1 LSKLSSKIIMMEIMK
16 SIEKIREQKASLEEI
31 RSIVSEE
38 WSLLDQEI
46 EKQLSSD
53 IELINNISE
62 YIVNSGGKRIRPLI
76 VLLSARACG
85 ASDLERI
92 VKAAAMIEFIHTAT
106 LLHDD
111 VVDNS
116 DSRRGIK
123 TAHQSFG
130 NESTILVGDFLYS
143 RAFQIMVQ
151 INHMGIMEVM
161 SDATNT
167 IAEGEVLQL
176 INSGNPKI
184 NKEQYLEVI
193 YRKTG
198 KLFEAAMVVG
208 GLLSNQSQTVLTTL
222 QLFGKE
228 LGMAYQIVD
237 DVLDYSS
244 SFEIMGKDVGD
255 DLAEGK
261 VTLPMIYTLERAMP
275 DMQEMIGQAILNK
288 DSKNADKIIGS
299 IQSTGSIASSV
310 NDAKEKTEFALHSI
324 QSLDNSKYKTALTN
338 LAEIIL
344 HRSY

>member
-1 LSKLSSKIIMMEIMK
+1 MK

-53 IELINNISE
+53 IELINNISQ

-85 ASDLERI
+85 ASDLDRI

-208 GLLSNQSQTVLTTL
+208 GLLSNQSQTVVTTL

>member
-1 LSKLSSKIIMMEIMK
+1 MIQSVDKVNETK
-16 SIEKIREQKASLEEI
+16 SLIEEI
-31 RSIVSEE
+31 RGLVKDE
-38 WSLLDQEI
+38 WMLMDQEI
-46 EKQLSSD
+46 EDQLSSD
-53 IELINNISE
+53 IVLINSISS
-62 YIVNSGGKRIRPLI
+62 YIINSGGKRLRPLL
-76 VLLSARACG
+76 VLLSSKACG
-85 ASDLERI
+85 IDNNREAI
-92 VKAAAMIEFIHTAT
+92 KAAAMIEFIHTAT

-208 GLLSNQSQTVLTTL
+208 GLLSKQSQTVLNTM

-275 DMQEMIGQAILNK
+275 DMQEMISQAILNK
-288 DSKNADKIIGS
+288 DSKNADKIIGC

>member
-1 LSKLSSKIIMMEIMK
+1 MK

-31 RSIVSEE
+31 RSLVSEE

-53 IELINNISE
+53 IELINNISQ

-208 GLLSNQSQTVLTTL
+208 GLLSNQSQTILTTL

>member
-1 LSKLSSKIIMMEIMK
+1 MK

-53 IELINNISE
+53 IELINNISQ

-85 ASDLERI
+85 ASDLDRI

-208 GLLSNQSQTVLTTL
+208 GLLSNQSKTVLNTL

-288 DSKNADKIIGS
+288 DSKNADKIIRS

-324 QSLDNSKYKTALTN
+324 QSLDNSKYKTALTT

>member
-1 LSKLSSKIIMMEIMK
+1 MK
-16 SIEKIREQKASLEEI
+16 SIEKIKEQKASLEEI

-53 IELINNISE
+53 IELINNISQ

-85 ASDLERI
+85 ASDLDRI

-208 GLLSNQSQTVLTTL
+208 GLLSNQSQTVLNTL

-275 DMQEMIGQAILNK
+275 DMQEMISQAILNK

-299 IQSTGSIASSV
+299 IQSTGSIASSI

-324 QSLDNSKYKTALTN
+324 QSLDNSKYKTALTT

>member
-1 LSKLSSKIIMMEIMK
+1 MMEIMK
-16 SIEKIREQKASLEEI
+16 SIEKIREQKVSLEEI

-53 IELINNISE
+53 IQLINNISQ

-76 VLLSARACG
+76 VLLSAKACG
-85 ASDLERI
+85 ASDLDRI

-161 SDATNT
+161 SDATNI

-184 NKEQYLEVI
+184 TKEQYLEVI

-208 GLLSNQSQTVLTTL
+208 GLLSNQSQKVLNTL
-222 QLFGKE
+222 QL
-228 LGMAYQIVD
+228 
-237 DVLDYSS
+237 
-244 SFEIMGKDVGD
+244 
-255 DLAEGK
+255 
-261 VTLPMIYTLERAMP
+261 LE
-275 DMQEMIGQAILNK
+275 
-288 DSKNADKIIGS
+288 KNWVWHIK
-299 IQSTGSIASSV
+299 
-310 NDAKEKTEFALHSI
+310 L
-324 QSLDNSKYKTALTN
+324 
-338 LAEIIL
+338 
-344 HRSY
+344 

>member
-1 LSKLSSKIIMMEIMK
+1 MIMMEIMK

-53 IELINNISE
+53 IELINNISQ
-62 YIVNSGGKRIRPLI
+62 YIVKSGGKRIRPLV

-85 ASDLERI
+85 ASDLDRI

-208 GLLSNQSQTVLTTL
+208 GLLSNQSQTVLNTL

-275 DMQEMIGQAILNK
+275 DMQEMIGRAILNK

>member
-1 LSKLSSKIIMMEIMK
+1 MK
-16 SIEKIREQKASLEEI
+16 SIEKIREQKACLEEI

-53 IELINNISE
+53 IELINNISQ

-85 ASDLERI
+85 ASDLDRI

-208 GLLSNQSQTVLTTL
+208 GLLSNQSQTVLNTL

>member
-1 LSKLSSKIIMMEIMK
+1 MK
-16 SIEKIREQKASLEEI
+16 SIEKIREQKVSLEEI

-53 IELINNISE
+53 IQLINNISQ

-76 VLLSARACG
+76 VLLSAKACG
-85 ASDLERI
+85 ASDLDRI

-208 GLLSNQSQTVLTTL
+208 GLLSNQSQKVLNTL

-275 DMQEMIGQAILNK
+275 DMQEMIGQAILKK
-288 DSKNADKIIGS
+288 DSQNADKIIGC

-310 NDAKEKTEFALHSI
+310 NTAKEKTEFALHSI

>member
-1 LSKLSSKIIMMEIMK
+1 MK

-53 IELINNISE
+53 IELINNISQ

-288 DSKNADKIIGS
+288 DSKNADKIIRS

>member
-1 LSKLSSKIIMMEIMK
+1 MRMIDIMK
-16 SIEKIREQKASLEEI
+16 SVEKIIGQKASLNEI
-31 RSIVSEE
+31 RDLVSDE
-38 WSLLDQEI
+38 WTMLDQEI

-53 IELINNISE
+53 IELINSISQ
-62 YIVNSGGKRIRPLI
+62 YIVESGGKRIRPLI
-76 VLLSARACG
+76 VLLSAKACG
-85 ASDLERI
+85 ASDTDRV

-151 INHMGIMEVM
+151 INNMDIMEVM

-176 INSGNPKI
+176 INSGNPNTK
-184 NKEQYLEVI
+184 KEQYLEVI

-208 GLLSNQSQTVLTTL
+208 GLLSNQSQTVINTL
-222 QLFGKE
+222 QICGKE

-244 SFEIMGKDVGD
+244 SFEVMGKDVGD
-255 DLAEGK
+255 DLSEGK
-261 VTLPMIYTLERAMP
+261 VTLPMIYALERATP
-275 DMQEMIGQAILNK
+275 DMQDIISQAILKK
-288 DSKNADKIIGS
+288 DSKDAEKIIEC
-299 IQSTGSIASSV
+299 IQSTGSIASSI
-310 NDAKEKTEFALHSI
+310 NDARDKTEFALHSM
-324 QSLDNSKYKTALTN
+324 QSLDNNKYKKALIS

-344 HRSY
+344 NRTY

>member
-1 LSKLSSKIIMMEIMK
+1 MYQKILKVVEPDFQKVDKFIIEQLYSEVSLVE
-16 SIEKIREQKASLEEI
+16 SIGH
-31 RSIVSEE
+31 
-38 WSLLDQEI
+38 
-46 EKQLSSD
+46 
-53 IELINNISE
+53 
-62 YIVNSGGKRIRPLI
+62 YIVRAGGKRMRPIL
-76 VLLSARACG
+76 VLLSARG
-85 ASDLERI
+85 SGLENDQH
-92 VKAAAMIEFIHTAT
+92 VPMAAVIEFIHTAT

-111 VVDNS
+111 VVDMS
-116 DSRRGIK
+116 MLRRGRP
-123 TAHQSFG
+123 TVNAEWNNPS
-130 NESTILVGDFLYS
+130 SVLVGDFIYS
-143 RAFQIMVQ
+143 RAFQILVKISDMR
-151 INHMGIMEVM
+151 IMEII
-161 SDATNT
+161 ANTTNK

-176 INSGNPKI
+176 INSGNPNT

-208 GLLSNQSQTVLTTL
+208 GLLSNQSQTVLNTL

-261 VTLPMIYTLERAMP
+261 VTLPMIYTLERATV
-275 DMQEMIGQAILNK
+275 DMQKIISQALLNK
-288 DSKNADKIIGS
+288 DSKNADKIIS
-299 IQSTGSIASSV
+299 CIQSTGSIASSI

-324 QSLDNSKYKTALTN
+324 QSLDNSKYKEALTT

>member
-1 LSKLSSKIIMMEIMK
+1 MK

-53 IELINNISE
+53 IELINNISQ

-85 ASDLERI
+85 ASDLDRI

-208 GLLSNQSQTVLTTL
+208 GLLSNQSQTVLNTL

-288 DSKNADKIIGS
+288 DSKNADKIIGT

>member
-1 LSKLSSKIIMMEIMK
+1 MK

-53 IELINNISE
+53 IELINNISQ

-85 ASDLERI
+85 ASDLDRI

-208 GLLSNQSQTVLTTL
+208 GLLSNQSQTVLNTL

>member
-1 LSKLSSKIIMMEIMK
+1 MK
-16 SIEKIREQKASLEEI
+16 SIEKIREQKVSLEEI

-53 IELINNISE
+53 IQLINNISQ

-85 ASDLERI
+85 ASDLDRI

-193 YRKTG
+193 HRKTG

-208 GLLSNQSQTVLTTL
+208 GLLSNQSQTVLNTL

>member
-1 LSKLSSKIIMMEIMK
+1 MK

-53 IELINNISE
+53 IELINNISQ

-76 VLLSARACG
+76 VLLSARASG
-85 ASDLERI
+85 ASDLDRI

>member
-1 LSKLSSKIIMMEIMK
+1 MK

-31 RSIVSEE
+31 RSLVSEE

-53 IELINNISE
+53 IELINNISR

-208 GLLSNQSQTVLTTL
+208 GLLSNQSQTVLNTL

>member
-1 LSKLSSKIIMMEIMK
+1 MK

-53 IELINNISE
+53 IELINNISQ

-85 ASDLERI
+85 ASDLDRI

-208 GLLSNQSQTVLTTL
+208 GLLSNQSQTVLNTV

>member
-1 LSKLSSKIIMMEIMK
+1 MK

-31 RSIVSEE
+31 RSIVSKE

-53 IELINNISE
+53 IELINNISQ

-85 ASDLERI
+85 ASDLDRI

-208 GLLSNQSQTVLTTL
+208 GLLSNQSQTVLNTL

-324 QSLDNSKYKTALTN
+324 QSLDNSKYKTALIN

>member
-1 LSKLSSKIIMMEIMK
+1 MK

-53 IELINNISE
+53 IELINNISQ

-85 ASDLERI
+85 ASDLDRI

-198 KLFEAAMVVG
+198 RLFEAAMVVG
-208 GLLSNQSQTVLTTL
+208 GLLSNQSQTVLNTL

>member
-1 LSKLSSKIIMMEIMK
+1 MK

-31 RSIVSEE
+31 RSIVSKE

-53 IELINNISE
+53 IELINNISQ

-85 ASDLERI
+85 ASDLDRI

-208 GLLSNQSQTVLTTL
+208 GLLSNQSQTVLNTL

-288 DSKNADKIIGS
+288 DSKNANEIIGS

>member
-1 LSKLSSKIIMMEIMK
+1 MIMMEIMK
-16 SIEKIREQKASLEEI
+16 SIEKIREQKACLEEI

-53 IELINNISE
+53 IELINNISQ

-193 YRKTG
+193 HRKTG

-275 DMQEMIGQAILNK
+275 DMQEMIGQAILKK

>member
-1 LSKLSSKIIMMEIMK
+1 MK

-53 IELINNISE
+53 IELINNISQ

-85 ASDLERI
+85 ASDLDRI

-130 NESTILVGDFLYS
+130 NESTILVGDFLVS

-208 GLLSNQSQTVLTTL
+208 GLLSNQSQTVLNTL

>member
-1 LSKLSSKIIMMEIMK
+1 
-16 SIEKIREQKASLEEI
+16 
-31 RSIVSEE
+31 
-38 WSLLDQEI
+38 
-46 EKQLSSD
+46 
-53 IELINNISE
+53 
-62 YIVNSGGKRIRPLI
+62 
-76 VLLSARACG
+76 
-85 ASDLERI
+85 
-92 VKAAAMIEFIHTAT
+92 
-106 LLHDD
+106 
-111 VVDNS
+111 
-116 DSRRGIK
+116 
-123 TAHQSFG
+123 
-130 NESTILVGDFLYS
+130 
-143 RAFQIMVQ
+143 MVQ

-208 GLLSNQSQTVLTTL
+208 GLLSNQSQTVLNTL